1 MKKVSVA
8 RIDFSKGSG
17 LVPVV
22 ARDNATGKVLMMAY
36 ADKNAVQQTL
46 KTGFAHYYSRSRG
59 KLWKK
64 GEESGHVQR
73 VRAVKV
79 DCDGDALLYEVD
91 QTGPACH
98 TGEETCFFS
107 ELKAAPAREYDRT
120 MADEVL
126 RLLRGADVFRRRWV
140 KDSSKKEYRY
150 LVNPVTEGIPPP
162 APELVEWIVET
173 LDRVATI
180 HVDKVV
186 TFEALG
192 IPYATLLAQRR
203 KKPLAIIRKRDFGS
217 ENLTAKVPY
226 ASGFERGTYHVYGI
240 ERGERVIMLDDMV
253 STGGSLIPTIKT
265 LAKKGVKV
273 EDVLCVCEKP
283 QYGGSKAVWNRTG
296 VRVKTLFRLEEVAGR
311 VLASPSPLL
320 AGLLRTGRAEK
331 SLSTAR

>member
-1 MKKVSVA
+1 MTKVSLA
-8 RIDFSKGSG
+8 QIDFGKGDG

-36 ADKNAVQQTL
+36 ADKNAVQHTL
-46 KTGFAHYYSRSRG
+46 ESGFAHYFSRSRS

-73 VRAVKV
+73 VRMVKV
-79 DCDGDALLYEVD
+79 DCDRDALLYEVD

-107 ELKAAPAREYDRT
+107 ELEAAPSREYDRA
-120 MADEVL
+120 MAGEVL
-126 RLLRGADVFRRRWV
+126 RLLRGAQLSRRRWV

-150 LVNPVTEGIPPP
+150 LVNPVTEGIPPAP
-162 APELVEWIVET
+162 PELVEWIVET
-173 LDRVATI
+173 LDRIASSRI
-180 HVDKVV
+180 DKVV

-203 KKPLAIIRKRDFGS
+203 KKPLAIIRKRDFGPTS
-217 ENLTAKVPY
+217 LTAKVPY
-226 ASGFERGTYHVYGI
+226 ASGFERGTYFLYGI
-240 ERGERVIMLDDMV
+240 DRGDRILLLDDMV

-265 LAKKGVKV
+265 LVKKGVKV

-283 QYGGSKAVWNRTG
+283 RYGGSKVVRKRTG
-296 VRVKTLFRLEEVAGR
+296 VRVKTLFSLEEAAGR
-311 VLASPSPLL
+311 VLAAPSPLL
-320 AGLLRTGRAEK
+320 AELLGIAG
-331 SLSTAR
+331 A